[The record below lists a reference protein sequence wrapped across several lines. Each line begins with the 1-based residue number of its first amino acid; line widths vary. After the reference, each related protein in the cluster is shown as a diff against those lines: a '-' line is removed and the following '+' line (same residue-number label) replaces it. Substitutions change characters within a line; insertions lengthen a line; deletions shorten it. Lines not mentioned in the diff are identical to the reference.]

1 MQVLLQTVQKLR
13 LFSKILASNLILIG
27 SVYADSIGDIRE
39 HTGSAALE
47 RQSGEE
53 IVVSDASLPDVEMND
68 TAITGNGRMLIEFK
82 DEEELALTEHTRIY
96 IDEVYYDP
104 DPSLSKMTM
113 RMALGTARFTSGTG
127 ARIDKAN
134 VDISTPTAQIGIR
147 GTDFTTTVDELGRT
161 LVVLLPDKTGKS
173 SGEIFITNAGGTITL
188 NEAYQ
193 SMMLQSYDVMPQRT
207 VILEGITPDSIN
219 NMFIVNPPKEIK
231 EVERERESKEDDT
244 QGILDIDFLAYDAL
258 EDDALEDK
266 EELEYTE
273 LDINLLDV
281 EFLQDLLDITAELDK
296 INEIDREVA
305 DTGNINIE
313 GTQVGFDEDSQ
324 YNTFINK
331 EEETIVMT
339 REVEGIIRITHAIYT
354 NAVIETYTNQKP
366 SEITL
371 GDGSQARIIIIQE

>member
-53 IVVSDASLPDVEMND
+53 LIVSDASLPDVEMND
-68 TAITGNGRMLIEFK
+68 TAVTGNGRMLIEFK

-113 RMALGTARFTSGTG
+113 RMAMGTARFTSGTG

-134 VDISTPTAQIGIR
+134 IDISTPTAQIGIR

-161 LVVLLPDKTGKS
+161 LVVLLPDENGNS

-231 EVERERESKEDDT
+231 EVLSLIHISEP
-244 QGILDIDFLAYDAL
+244 
-258 EDDALEDK
+258 
-266 EELEYTE
+266 
-273 LDINLLDV
+273 
-281 EFLQDLLDITAELDK
+281 
-296 INEIDREVA
+296 
-305 DTGNINIE
+305 
-313 GTQVGFDEDSQ
+313 
-324 YNTFINK
+324 
-331 EEETIVMT
+331 T
-339 REVEGIIRITHAIYT
+339 RPY
-354 NAVIETYTNQKP
+354 
-366 SEITL
+366 
-371 GDGSQARIIIIQE
+371 

>member
-13 LFSKILASNLILIG
+13 LFNKILASNLILIG

-53 IVVSDASLPDVEMND
+53 IVVSDTSLPDVEMND

-113 RMALGTARFTSGTG
+113 RMALCTARFTSGTG

-161 LVVLLPDKTGKS
+161 LVVLLPDETGKS

-244 QGILDIDFLAYDAL
+244 QGILDVDFLAYDAL

-339 REVEGIIRITHAIYT
+339 REVEGINRITHAIYT

>member
-53 IVVSDASLPDVEMND
+53 IVVSDTSLPDVEMND

-161 LVVLLPDKTGKS
+161 LVVLLPDETGKS

-244 QGILDIDFLAYDAL
+244 QGI
-258 EDDALEDK
+258 
-266 EELEYTE
+266 
-273 LDINLLDV
+273 LDV

>member
-1 MQVLLQTVQKLR
+1 MQVLLQTVLKLR
-13 LFSKILASNLILIG
+13 LFSKILASNLLLIG

-47 RQSGEE
+47 RESGEE
-53 IVVSDASLPDVEMND
+53 LVVSDVDLPGVEMND

-82 DEEELALTEHTRIY
+82 DEEELALTEHTKIY

-113 RMALGTARFTSGTG
+113 RMAMGTARFTSGRG
-127 ARIDKAN
+127 ERIDKSN
-134 VDISTPTAQIGIR
+134 IDISTPTAQIGIR

-161 LVVLLPDKTGKS
+161 LVVLLPDENGDS

-193 SMMLQSYDVMPQRT
+193 SMMLQSFDVMPQRT
-207 VILEGITPDSIN
+207 VILEGITPNLIN

-231 EVERERESKEDDT
+231 EQAEADKSMAEENE
-244 QGILDIDFLAYDAL
+244 GILDVDFLAYDGL
-258 EDDALEDK
+258 EEDALEDK
-266 EELEYTE
+266 GELDYTE
-273 LDINLLDV
+273 LDVDLLDV
-281 EFLQDLLDITAELDK
+281 EFLQDVLDITADLDRLNELDRAETN
-296 INEIDREVA
+296 I
-305 DTGNINIE
+305 GNVNIE
-313 GTQVGFDEDSQ
+313 GTKIGFDEDSQ
-324 YNTFINK
+324 YSTFVNK

-339 REVEGIIRITHAIYT
+339 REVEGKIRITSPIYS
-354 NAVIETYTNQKP
+354 NAVIQTYTNQKP

-371 GDGSQARIIIIQE
+371 GDGSQARIIITQE

>member
-13 LFSKILASNLILIG
+13 LFNKILASNLILIG

-53 IVVSDASLPDVEMND
+53 IVVSDTSLPDVEMND

-104 DPSLSKMTM
+104 DTSLSKMTM
-113 RMALGTARFTSGTG
+113 RLALGTARFTSGTG

-161 LVVLLPDKTGKS
+161 LVVLLPDETGKS

-244 QGILDIDFLAYDAL
+244 QGILDVDFLAYDAL

>member
-13 LFSKILASNLILIG
+13 LFNKILASNLILIG

-53 IVVSDASLPDVEMND
+53 LIVSDASLPDVEMND
-68 TAITGNGRMLIEFK
+68 TAVTGNGRMLIEFK

-104 DPSLSKMTM
+104 DTSLSKMTM
-113 RMALGTARFTSGTG
+113 RMAMGTARFTSGTG

-134 VDISTPTAQIGIR
+134 IDISTPTAQIGIR

-161 LVVLLPDKTGKS
+161 LVVLLPDENGNS

-231 EVERERESKEDDT
+231 EVEAEGESKEDDA
-244 QGILDIDFLAYDAL
+244 QGILDVDFLAYDAL
-258 EDDALEDK
+258 EEDALEDK
-266 EELEYTE
+266 GELEYTE
-273 LDINLLDV
+273 LDIDLLDV
-281 EFLQDLLDITAELDK
+281 EFLQDLLDITAELDR

-305 DTGNINIE
+305 DIGNVNIE
-313 GTQVGFDEDSQ
+313 GTQVGFDDDSQ
-324 YNTFINK
+324 YSTFVNK

-371 GDGSQARIIIIQE
+371 GDGSDARIIITQE

>member
-53 IVVSDASLPDVEMND
+53 IVVSDTSLPDVEMND

-161 LVVLLPDKTGKS
+161 LVVLLPDETGKS

-244 QGILDIDFLAYDAL
+244 QGILDVDFLAYDAL

-331 EEETIVMT
+331 EEETIVIL
-339 REVEGIIRITHAIYT
+339 EKE
-354 NAVIETYTNQKP
+354 
-366 SEITL
+366 
-371 GDGSQARIIIIQE
+371 

>member
-1 MQVLLQTVQKLR
+1 MK
-13 LFSKILASNLILIG
+13 
-27 SVYADSIGDIRE
+27 Y
-39 HTGSAALE
+39 
-47 RQSGEE
+47 
-53 IVVSDASLPDVEMND
+53 P
-68 TAITGNGRMLIEFK
+68 
-82 DEEELALTEHTRIY
+82 
-96 IDEVYYDP
+96 
-104 DPSLSKMTM
+104 
-113 RMALGTARFTSGTG
+113 
-127 ARIDKAN
+127 
-134 VDISTPTAQIGIR
+134 
-147 GTDFTTTVDELGRT
+147 
-161 LVVLLPDKTGKS
+161 
-173 SGEIFITNAGGTITL
+173 
-188 NEAYQ
+188 
-193 SMMLQSYDVMPQRT
+193 
-207 VILEGITPDSIN
+207 
-219 NMFIVNPPKEIK
+219 
-231 EVERERESKEDDT
+231 
-244 QGILDIDFLAYDAL
+244 
-258 EDDALEDK
+258 
-266 EELEYTE
+266 E

>member
-1 MQVLLQTVQKLR
+1 
-13 LFSKILASNLILIG
+13 
-27 SVYADSIGDIRE
+27 
-39 HTGSAALE
+39 
-47 RQSGEE
+47 
-53 IVVSDASLPDVEMND
+53 MND

-161 LVVLLPDKTGKS
+161 LVVLLPDETGKS

-231 EVERERESKEDDT
+231 EVERERESKKDDT
-244 QGILDIDFLAYDAL
+244 QGILDVDFLAYDAL

-296 INEIDREVA
+296 INEIDIEVA

-339 REVEGIIRITHAIYT
+339 REVEGIILSLIHI
-354 NAVIETYTNQKP
+354 
-366 SEITL
+366 
-371 GDGSQARIIIIQE
+371 